1 MQTQY
6 QLLYRYINETT
17 NTAIT
22 NEFDYDKTQEF
33 YTEDHKLYY
42 DTSKLDDF
50 EKKGAVLM
58 YNYANSS
65 DNSTNDDPENP
76 EVPKDLEDPEKP
88 EENTGNSSND
98 DKTTYVNRL
107 LNEAEEERE
116 QIILNEMANANKSNN
131 FYIYTGTS
139 KTYHDKYIQETLGYK
154 VATTGLKAV
163 PISQIPSSPDDYSKH
178 FVMLGGKKLGVDGA
192 YLVCKSQN
200 ASSYTISYSK
210 DLSSNPTTGAEQF
223 ILTNDKIA
231 DTIPFEWYNPL
242 DTSYKALYNE
252 NAANVTD
259 LDSSR
264 IITLSGTQYLITEKK
279 EYILDDGSIS
289 KTDKTGTGTK
299 TPKAKV
305 TFQSGGTKEK
315 SSDTPTTYSTIFYG
329 VTNKKAVL
337 PIEIYFAT
345 ENGSSLA
352 NAGMYGTTYGSSSNT
367 DGMDVKTAFDK
378 YIADITTTKDYEGSG
393 ATSDSATKDLN
404 KKLEQISQDDINNA
418 LEAAV
423 GTHKTLT
430 VYKGWKLNTLQ
441 TNGFNNYAKKFEIT
455 KDNLTKCPVPEHY
468 EQDGTAP
475 YLIRDNYKKIPLSP
489 WILHS
494 VHNSLESG
502 INKAKQLVA
511 MIGINNVK
519 LIKTVP
525 FDQFVKIK

>member
-42 DTSKLDDF
+42 DSAKLDAF

-65 DNSTNDDPENP
+65 SNSTG
-76 EVPKDLEDPEKP
+76 
-88 EENTGNSSND
+88 GNSTGGGSND

-116 QIILNEMANANKSNN
+116 QIILNEMANADKSNN

-139 KTYHDKYIQETLGYK
+139 KTYHDKYIPETLGYK
-154 VATTGLKAV
+154 VASTGLKAV

-200 ASSYTISYSK
+200 SGSYTTSYSK
-210 DLSSNPTTGAEQF
+210 DVSSDTTNAEQF

-231 DTIPFEWYNPL
+231 DTIPFEWHNPL

-252 NAANVTD
+252 KAATITD
-259 LDSSR
+259 IDSSR
-264 IITLSGTQYLITEKK
+264 IITLSGTQYLITEKQK
-279 EYILDDGSIS
+279 YKVDENDAT
-289 KTDKTGTGTK
+289 KTDEPGKVEEYLNDKGYKRFKRDGKVIIKPGNVTTDSETGAS
-299 TPKAKV
+299 AK
-305 TFQSGGTKEK
+305 
-315 SSDTPTTYSTIFYG
+315 YSTIFYG
-329 VTNKKAVL
+329 VQGKKPSL
-337 PIEIYFAT
+337 PIQISFAT
-345 ENGSSLA
+345 KDDSTLA
-352 NAGMYGTTYGSSSNT
+352 NATMYNASSNT
-367 DGMDVKTAFDK
+367 DGAAVLAAFK
-378 YIADITTTKDYEGSG
+378 NYIANLSKEISVSVTDKTTSKVAVADYTTE
-393 ATSDSATKDLN
+393 ANKIDSTRVTQEANDLVG
-404 KKLEQISQDDINNA
+404 NNN
-418 LEAAV
+418 
-423 GTHKTLT
+423 TLT
-430 VYKGWKLNTLQ
+430 VYKGWKLDTLQ
-441 TNGFNNYAKKFEIT
+441 QNGFNNYAKKFEIT
-455 KDNLTKCPVPEHY
+455 KDNLTKCPIPEHY

-475 YLIRDNYKKIPLSP
+475 YLIKDNYKKIPLSP